1 MVEAAEKDGHAPA
14 RLHDPGAD
22 VGQHRHLAGDGRQA
36 QGLPA
41 GLRDAGEHLRGAPP
55 AAADVGRR
63 DRLLAGR
70 RRLQRGGPGRQ
81 AGRRGAPR
89 LGDALPVRQPG
100 ERARALRGHR
110 PGDPRRPARGH
121 PLRRRPRHHR
131 HPDGRRPVLPRA
143 QARRADRRRRA
154 ALRRARLRPAQPRR
168 GLRPRAVRRVADRR
182 ALLGRPA
189 RRRTPGARAA
199 RARGHLRRH
208 LDRRDPARRAR
219 PGREGGQ
226 GRRARRH
233 RVRGLRRRLEV
244 PLHRRLRGHHRRGR
258 GAASRASSGPT
269 LPSAGRRAGRCRD
282 HRVIVAAPPPRPHP
296 GAPRA

>member
-1 MVEAAEKDGHAPA
+1 ML
-14 RLHDPGAD
+14 RPGCTILEPTSR
-22 VGQHRHLAGDGRQA
+22 QHRHLAGHGGQA

-63 DRLLAGR
+63 DRLLAGG

-81 AGRRGAPR
+81 GHRRRAPR
-89 LGDALPVRQPG
+89 LGDALPVRQPRPTRSRTT
-100 ERARALRGHR
+100 RA
-110 PGDPRRPARGH
+110 PARRSSPTCRTITHFVG
-121 PLRRRPRHHR
+121 RPRHHR
-131 HPDGRRPVLPRA
+131 HADGRRPVLPRA
-143 QARRADRRRRA
+143 QARGADRRRRA

-182 ALLGRPA
+182 PVLGRPA

-219 PGREGGQ
+219 PGRQGGQ
-226 GRRARRH
+226 GG
-233 RVRGLRRRLEV
+233 RVAPTSRSSSCDGGWKYLSTGAYEGTIDEAEDRLEGQ
-244 PLHRRLRGHHRRGR
+244 LW
-258 GAASRASSGPT
+258 A
-269 LPSAGRRAGRCRD
+269 
-282 HRVIVAAPPPRPHP
+282 
-296 GAPRA
+296 